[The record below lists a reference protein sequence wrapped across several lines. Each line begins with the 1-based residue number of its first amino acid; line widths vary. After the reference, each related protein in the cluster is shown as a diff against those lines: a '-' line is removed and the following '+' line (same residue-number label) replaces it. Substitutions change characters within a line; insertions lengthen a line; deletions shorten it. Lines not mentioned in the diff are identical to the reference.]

1 MKKRFWKEIDEQ
13 KTPKKLKI
21 KIKTEKLKKLNKI
34 EGHKIKIESIKYKTK
49 RETEELGI
57 ERINKLKE
65 IE

>member
-13 KTPKKLKI
+13 ETPKKLKI